1 VKRLLI
7 IIVFMI
13 PLMLYS
19 SSVGVVLSG
28 GGAKGGYEI
37 GAWKALLDLGMEIGG
52 VYGTSVGSLN
62 AAAVAQGDFDKAL
75 NVWRDISEESVMKPT
90 EAEKKLIEAYGGGVD
105 WSLGEL
111 YQGAVDVIN
120 QGIDVTPLK
129 ELLRTLISEESV
141 RSSSIDFGLVTFDL
155 TDLRPEMLFIED
167 IPQGSLIEYIM
178 ASADFPGFRTVVID
192 GKAFVDGG
200 VYSNQ
205 PVEMALER
213 GFREIILVDIG
224 RIALRDRIAKLQ
236 AFLAG
241 ANLIHIRPR
250 VMYGSTLDFD
260 AEKTRLQIEEGY
272 LDTLAAFGLLKGE
285 YTYIFEDRDVFKE
298 MFDSLSE
305 DEKRVAIEIASDLQD
320 WEDPD
325 RFYSEL
331 LSSLGKIYKRDDP
344 MIVLV
349 DELASIL
356 EIPSLVMY
364 SMAEVLDAIESAYA
378 EKGFQDQGTS
388 LIPYGRMLEFVLFLH
403 DRSEVPSPPEKFEIF
418 KSSFMILEGVEE

>member
-1 VKRLLI
+1 MKRLLI
-7 IIVFMI
+7 VFVFMI

-19 SSVGVVLSG
+19 RSVGLVLSG

-37 GAWKALLDLGMEIGG
+37 GAWKALLDLGIEIGG
-52 VYGTSVGSLN
+52 VYGASVGSLN

-75 NVWRDISEESVMKPT
+75 NLWRNISEESVMKPT
-90 EAEKKLIEAYGGGVD
+90 EAQKKLIEAYGGGAN

-111 YQGAVDVIN
+111 YQGALDVIN

-129 ELLRTLISEESV
+129 ELLHSLISEDAV
-141 RSSSIDFGLVTFDL
+141 RSSSIDFGLVTFNL

-178 ASADFPGFRTVVID
+178 ASANFPGFRTVVID

-236 AFLAG
+236 AFLAD

-250 VMYGSTLDFD
+250 VMYVSTLDFD
-260 AEKTRLQIEEGY
+260 AEETRLQIEEGY

-285 YTYIFEDRDVFKE
+285 YTYIFEDRDVFKD
-298 MFDSLSE
+298 MFDSLSH
-305 DEKRVAIEIASDLQD
+305 DEKIAAIEIVSDLQD
-320 WEDPD
+320 CDDPD
-325 RFYSEL
+325 RLYSEL
-331 LSSLGKIYKRDDP
+331 LSSLGKIYKSDDP
-344 MIVLV
+344 MIALV
-349 DELASIL
+349 DRLASIL
-356 EIPSLVMY
+356 EIPSLVLY
-364 SMAEVLDAIESAYA
+364 SMGEVLDEIKKAYA
-378 EKGFQDQGTS
+378 DKGFQNQEVS
-388 LIPYGRMLEFVLFLH
+388 PIPYGKMLDFVLFLH
-403 DRSEVPSPPEKFEIF
+403 DNSEVPSPPAKFEMF